1 MFDSTQSRLDQEPK
15 MIRIRRQTVDYPVG
29 MLNAQMGAT
38 TYFLAKTLD
47 RVSPERSQVVFCR
60 S

>member
-1 MFDSTQSRLDQEPK
+1 